1 MIGTRLRIEVL
12 DTETQASQDYELEPR
27 ETPLQIGRDR
37 ASDVILPGAS
47 ASRRHC
53 EIEAR
58 PEGWFLRDLS
68 RLGTLKNGVP
78 VSKEEAEPIE
88 SGDTIECANFVLRV
102 SILHLTDPTL
112 RPDPDAIRR
121 LMSEMEA
128 PPPPPPRLWLFVD
141 DSVRAH
147 ELHQE
152 GAALAIGRGSECDVQ
167 LPDPHRVISAVHAR
181 VERNWAGV
189 FLYDASRNGVYVNG
203 IKVEE
208 RRALADGDRITVAVP
223 EEDPDRPLLVFA
235 AEGSTTEPSGPVRSS
250 SARGAGASGPPGPG
264 ADVPAS
270 GALAQDRTADRA
282 AEGSATSPIGA
293 ADRAGSTS
301 TGTADRS
308 ATGAADPLAQPPT
321 GRADRFVPP
330 SSSVPSHPPRRGGL
344 LDQARDNLL
353 LVLVLI
359 VSALALLTVAIWGIV
374 LLRG

>member
-141 DSVRAH
+141 DSVRVD
-147 ELHQE
+147 
-152 GAALAIGRGSECDVQ
+152 GTAARLR
-167 LPDPHRVISAVHAR
+167 
-181 VERNWAGV
+181 
-189 FLYDASRNGVYVNG
+189 
-203 IKVEE
+203 
-208 RRALADGDRITVAVP
+208 
-223 EEDPDRPLLVFA
+223 
-235 AEGSTTEPSGPVRSS
+235 
-250 SARGAGASGPPGPG
+250 RGA
-264 ADVPAS
+264 V
-270 GALAQDRTADRA
+270 R
-282 AEGSATSPIGA
+282 
-293 ADRAGSTS
+293 
-301 TGTADRS
+301 
-308 ATGAADPLAQPPT
+308 
-321 GRADRFVPP
+321 
-330 SSSVPSHPPRRGGL
+330 
-344 LDQARDNLL
+344 
-353 LVLVLI
+353 
-359 VSALALLTVAIWGIV
+359 
-374 LLRG
+374 